1 METRDSRT
9 YQLNPF
15 GRLAVAHAA
24 SSVGD
29 ACVTVSLAGSIFFT
43 QSIGQSRT
51 QVLLYLVLTLAPF
64 AVVAPVIGPA
74 LDRSKAG
81 RRTLLALGCFGRA
94 AIGFVMVGQLHSL
107 LLYPL
112 AFIMLVLAKGHA
124 VAKASLVPSVVRSDA
139 ELVEANSR
147 LSLVAV
153 VASVVGG
160 LPAAALVG
168 IFDARFSLLLASAMF
183 VLAGVLA
190 LRIPAAKHVVAPESV
205 EERAELAIPSI
216 RYAGS
221 AMAVLRFCV
230 GFLTFLLAFILK
242 QRGESPIVFGIVLVA
257 SALGGFV
264 GVIVTPRLRR
274 SLREESILA
283 GAMLAVALV
292 ALLSARDGGTLGAA
306 ALGFTMAGGAAA
318 GRIAFDSLV
327 HRDGPE
333 HLRGRAFARFET
345 RFQLAWVAGALVPV
359 IMLGWL
365 DRRWGFFVLALL
377 LSFAGLSYVAGLRAR
392 KVSPVVDHGEA
403 PTARPRSRG
412 LRIPARARRLL
423 APPPSG
429 SASDRER
436 SEEPRDG
443 TA

>member
-1 METRDSRT
+1 METRDARS

-94 AIGFVMVGQLHSL
+94 GVGILMVGQLHTV

-112 AFIMLVLAKGHA
+112 AFLMLVLAKGHA

-139 ELVEANSR
+139 RLVEANSR
-147 LSLVAV
+147 LSLIAV

-168 IFDARFSLLLASAMF
+168 VFDARFSLVLASGVF
-183 VLAGVLA
+183 VVAGVLA
-190 LRIPAAKHVVAPESV
+190 LRIPAAKHTAAPESV
-205 EERAELAIPSI
+205 EERAELSIPSI

-230 GFLTFLLAFILK
+230 GFLTFLLAFVLK
-242 QRGESPIVFGIVLVA
+242 QRGESPIVFGVVLAA

-264 GVIVTPRLRR
+264 GVIATPRLRR
-274 SLREESILA
+274 HLREESILA
-283 GAMLAVALV
+283 GALLAVALV
-292 ALLSARDGGTLGAA
+292 ALLAARDGGTLGAM
-306 ALGFTMAGGAAA
+306 ALGFTMAAGAAA

-359 IMLGWL
+359 VMLGWL
-365 DRRWGFFVLALL
+365 NRRWGFFVLALL

-392 KVSPVVDHGEA
+392 RVSPTVDPSEG
-403 PTARPRSRG
+403 PRVKPRSRS
-412 LRIPARARRLL
+412 LRLPDRARRLL
-423 APPPSG
+423 APPAEPSAPVTPPDDAG
-429 SASDRER
+429 EGPA
-436 SEEPRDG
+436 
-443 TA
+443 